1 MKNQFTA
8 AERRPEQTWGVILR
22 TIRQELSLFFTIS
35 HKIREKTVNIYPV
48 RDAFY
53 IDNGSSLSYLMG

>member
-48 RDAFY
+48 RYA
-53 IDNGSSLSYLMG
+53 SYSERANA